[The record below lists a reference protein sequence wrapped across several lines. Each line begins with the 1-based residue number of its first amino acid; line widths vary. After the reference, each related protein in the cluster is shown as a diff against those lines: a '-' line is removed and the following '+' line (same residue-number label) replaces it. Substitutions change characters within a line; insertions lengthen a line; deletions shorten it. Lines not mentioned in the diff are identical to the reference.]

1 MEILSFQIANMSY
14 EESES
19 EEGSEGEEGIDKASE
34 DPLWALFS
42 FIRYFK
48 TNKGDPLAEPFLT
61 LPSKREL
68 PDYYESIKNPISLN
82 IIRKNLKAEKYG
94 SDVEKLYKDMNK
106 MFDNCKEYN
115 RPESRLFKD
124 ANR

>member
-1 MEILSFQIANMSY
+1 MSY

-19 EEGSEGEEGIDKASE
+19 EEGSEGEEGVDKAQAE

-82 IIRKNLKAEKYG
+82 IIRKNLKVTRLRLWHFSLY
-94 SDVEKLYKDMNK
+94 SWHKLHFYKKINRCK
-106 MFDNCKEYN
+106 MF
-115 RPESRLFKD
+115 F
-124 ANR
+124 

>member
-1 MEILSFQIANMSY
+1 MRRNLTVKWQSG
-14 EESES
+14 
-19 EEGSEGEEGIDKASE
+19 EGSEGEEGIDKASE

-68 PDYYESIKNPISLN
+68 PDYYESIKSPISLN
-82 IIRKNLKAEKYG
+82 IIRKKLKGGEYG
-94 SDVEKLYKDMNK
+94 TDVEKLYNDMNK
-106 MFDNCKEYN
+106 MFGNCKEYN

-124 ANR
+124 ATR